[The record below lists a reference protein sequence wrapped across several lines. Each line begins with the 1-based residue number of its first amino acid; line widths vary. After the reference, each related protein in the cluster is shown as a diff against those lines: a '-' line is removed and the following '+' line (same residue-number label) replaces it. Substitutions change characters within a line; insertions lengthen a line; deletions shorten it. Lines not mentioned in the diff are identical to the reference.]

1 MKFTV
6 LLLSAAVVV
15 AAANA
20 ADTAGAAPAVSEFE
34 RAAQSVHK
42 REHDLAASS
51 RKRARNVI
59 LFIGDGMGITTI
71 TAARILEG
79 QRKGGLGED
88 NRLSFEDFEHTA
100 LVRTYSANQ
109 QTSDSA
115 PTATAMV
122 TGWKANDGALSV
134 GPETGPDEA
143 DAAKVAPHRLTT
155 LLELA
160 EKRGLATGI
169 VTTTRITHAT
179 PAANYAH
186 TPNRDWEND
195 AQLPR
200 GATLPDIAAQL
211 IERQKTGDGI
221 EVVLGGGRENLLPAT
236 AIDPEYPAIKGRRRD
251 GRNLIEEWQS
261 AQAGSQ
267 FVWNKAQFDAV
278 DPQRVTHLLGLFEPS
293 HMRYETDQAKDGA
306 GEPHLADMTRK
317 AIQVLQRNRKGYFLM
332 VEGGR
337 IDHAHHA
344 GNAYRA
350 LTETIAFSDAIRVAS
365 EITAADDTLILVTA
379 DHSHVFTMAGY
390 PARGN
395 PILGL
400 VKSPDADDYT
410 RDVDGHPYATLSYA
424 NGPGFALLET
434 GGDQRS
440 RLPPAPGRQQDLTDI
455 DTASQGFHQQS
466 LVGLRGETHGG
477 EDVAL
482 YARGPRAALVRGSID
497 QNEIF
502 HVMRLALGL

>member
-1 MKFTV
+1 M
-6 LLLSAAVVV
+6 LLLSV
-15 AAANA
+15 ALVLA
-20 ADTAGAAPAVSEFE
+20 TAGAADAPTATPRVSDFE
-34 RAAQSVHK
+34 RAAQSVHR
-42 REHDLAASS
+42 REHDLAAGT
-51 RKRARNVI
+51 RRRAKNVI
-59 LFIGDGMGITTI
+59 LFVGDGMGITTV

-79 QRKGGLGED
+79 QLQGGQGED
-88 NRLSFEDFEHTA
+88 HRLSFEDFEHTA
-100 LVRTYSANQ
+100 LVRTYTANQ

-134 GPETGPDEA
+134 DPATGAEEA

-160 EKRGLATGI
+160 ESRGLSTGV

-195 AQLPR
+195 AQLPP

-211 IERQKTGDGI
+211 IERQKTGNGI
-221 EVVLGGGRENLLPAT
+221 EVVMGGGRTFMLPA
-236 AIDPEYPAIKGRRRD
+236 AVSDPEYPDLKGRRKD
-251 GRNLIEEWQS
+251 GRNLTSEWLG

-267 FVWNKAQFDAV
+267 FVWNKAQFAAV
-278 DPQRVTHLLGLFEPS
+278 DPQKVDHLLALFEPS
-293 HMRYETDQAKDGA
+293 HMRYEADRAQDGA
-306 GEPHLADMTRK
+306 GEPHLAEMTAK
-317 AIQVLQRNRKGYFLM
+317 AIQILQRNRKGYFLM

-350 LTETIAFSDAIRVAS
+350 LTETIAFSDAVRAATRIAS
-365 EITAADDTLILVTA
+365 PDDTLILVTA

-400 VKSPDADDYT
+400 VKSPDAKDYA
-410 RDVDGHPYATLSYA
+410 RDVDGHPYTTLSYA
-424 NGPGFALLET
+424 NGPGYALLET
-434 GGDQRS
+434 GGDERS
-440 RLPPAPGRQQDLTDI
+440 RLPPAPGRHQDLSNI
-455 DTASQGFHQQS
+455 DTTGQGFHQES

-497 QNEIF
+497 QNEIY
-502 HVMRLALGL
+502 HIMRLALGL